1 MRNKDVVVVVDDDD
15 VVVLDERCHGKI
27 SYLID
32 IIHSS
37 G

>member
-1 MRNKDVVVVVDDDD
+1 MRNKDDDDD

-27 SYLID
+27 TYLMD